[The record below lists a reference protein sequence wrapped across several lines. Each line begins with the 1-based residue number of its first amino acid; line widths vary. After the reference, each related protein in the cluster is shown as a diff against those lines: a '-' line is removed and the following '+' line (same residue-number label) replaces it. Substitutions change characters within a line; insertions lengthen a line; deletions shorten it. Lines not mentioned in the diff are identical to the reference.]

1 MEKEKSY
8 VIAICDDSDFYIPN
22 AEHIER
28 NDGCVPWGVPNDNA
42 AAKAAEDDGIRLI
55 YGMEDVPDGIYI
67 DTPENRE
74 VIVKGLNER
83 AYQAEVQNNKAKM
96 FSDLP
101 ECTLL
106 FQRLENDL
114 GGKKEGFAEWLKIS
128 YELNSDFDARPLEMT
143 TLICNAFKESKHLYG
158 AKIACDLYNARTV
171 VLPNEIRSASRFL
184 SLGGQM
190 ESLEGLAHAG
200 FLMEDLHAYGHG
212 DIVRVTEFMNTGG
225 VAEDAFSVLL
235 SSESEPCSGMSQQMQ

>member
-1 MEKEKSY
+1 MENEKSY
-8 VIAICDDSDFYIPN
+8 VIAICDDSNFYLPN

-28 NDGCVPWGVPNDNA
+28 NDGRVPWGVPDDNA

-55 YGMEDVPDGIYI
+55 YGMEDVPDVVYI

-83 AYQAEVQNNKAKM
+83 AYQTEVQNNKAKM

-114 GGKKEGFAEWLKIS
+114 GGKKDGFAEWLRTS
-128 YELNSDFDARPLEMT
+128 YELNSDFDIRPLEMA
-143 TLICNAFKESKHLYG
+143 TLICDALKESKHLYG
-158 AKIACDLYNARTV
+158 VKIACDLYDARTV
-171 VLPNEIRSASRFL
+171 VLPNEIRSASMLL

-190 ESLEGLAHAG
+190 ESLEGLAYAG
-200 FLMEDLHAYGHG
+200 FLMEDLRAYGHG
-212 DIVRVTEFMNTGG
+212 DVVRVAQFMNTGG
-225 VAEDAFSVLL
+225 AAEDAFAVLI
-235 SSESEPCSGMSQQMQ
+235 SGEPEHRCGMSQQMG